1 MPRIT
6 LHAAHPTSLADPALA
21 ALIRACAEE
30 TAEHQGVPT
39 PAVALFDDHI
49 ELSADIP
56 QPILLAVANEVR
68 RATGRWHRAKYG
80 SPLWQGE

>member
-21 ALIRACAEE
+21 AVIRASAQE
-30 TAEHQGVPT
+30 TAEHQGVPA
-39 PAVALFDDHI
+39 PEVALFDDHI

-56 QPILLAVANEVR
+56 QPILLAIAAELR

-80 SPLWQGE
+80 VALWQGE